1 VQPAGRQV
9 CICFNVSEAS
19 IVEQLFGTPGDE
31 RRRMA
36 DLKEKL
42 LCRTNCGSCIPEL
55 RRLLCSLLCSSACPQ
70 PAGA

>member
-1 VQPAGRQV
+1 
-9 CICFNVSEAS
+9 VSEAS

-55 RRLLCSLLCSSACPQ
+55 RRLLCSSACPQ